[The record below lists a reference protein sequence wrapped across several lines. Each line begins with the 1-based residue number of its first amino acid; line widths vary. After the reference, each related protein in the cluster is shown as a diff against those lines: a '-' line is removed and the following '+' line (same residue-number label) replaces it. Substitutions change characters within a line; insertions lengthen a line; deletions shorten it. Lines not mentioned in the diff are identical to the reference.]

1 MHFFG
6 VCGGTATAKGLP
18 VGVVSNATNRLHGS
32 GLIAMKCKG
41 AIVVASLLAVGRPAA
56 AQSFNQFFGFGDST
70 IDSGSYRILNS
81 PGGGAAFDA
90 LWPSAVAAGAG
101 KPTTSPGPVSSEA
114 LAALFGLTAIPAD
127 QGGSNYATSGAKNVT
142 INTAATGGFT
152 AAIPTVTQIA
162 NYLAATGGR
171 ANGNAIYLI
180 SSGGNDVSYALGG
193 TGTGPFP
200 ANPTAYLQSAAASL
214 SGAVAS
220 LQAAGGRYFVVP
232 NLPFSFPPGGGAG
245 NATTRQAR
253 LTYSQALWSDLAA
266 SGVNFVPADY
276 NAVRLAIAA
285 TPSAF
290 GFQFIDTTNVACTQP
305 AGVTTA
311 WALLCSSN
319 PAAPSHLVS
328 PNAEQIYLFADDQHL
343 TTAGQT
349 ILADYEY
356 SLIVA
361 PSEISYLAEAPLQT
375 RTAVIDSI
383 FDQIPISQRGRAAGS
398 FNAWVTGDLSS
409 LRMGN
414 NYNGFPTDPGT
425 PGMVTVGADYLL
437 TANWLIGAAV
447 SVGTTTQSF
456 SLGGNFRQNEY
467 ALSGYAAYSGGPIW
481 FDAIASYGGLRYDEN
496 RIVPIGITMQSN
508 TGTTNGSNASFAAEL
523 GYNFQLPIGSQ
534 TVASPLPTKAPPV
547 DVETYL
553 KHGPLVG
560 IILQRVQVDGFTET
574 DGFAAIGGLTAL
586 SFGEQTRDS
595 AVSELGY
602 QASLNLG
609 AWQPFAKIAWNHELA
624 PLDRSVT
631 ATLTTTVAPSFSM
644 PAVIFGRD
652 WASGTIGTSVEI
664 RRGMTAYASLNGE
677 IGQNN
682 MTFYGGQLGLN
693 VALNAPPPEPV
704 KPRY

>member
-1 MHFFG
+1 MGIFAGMWPRRYSARPPGPISFDIQF
-6 VCGGTATAKGLP
+6 
-18 VGVVSNATNRLHGS
+18 HGRKR
-32 GLIAMKCKG
+32 GAAMKYTL
-41 AIVVASLLAVGRPAA
+41 AIVAISMFAAANPAA
-56 AQSFNQFFGFGDST
+56 AQSFSQFIGFGDST
-70 IDSGSYRILNS
+70 IDSGSYRILSS
-81 PGGGAAFDA
+81 PGGGAAFNA

-101 KPTTSPGPVSSEA
+101 KPTTSPGLVSSEA
-114 LAALFGLTAIPAD
+114 LAALFGLSAIPAD
-127 QGGSNYATSGAKNVT
+127 QGGANYATSGAKNVT
-142 INTAATGGFT
+142 INTTATGGFT
-152 AAIPTVTQIA
+152 AATPTVIQIA
-162 NYLAATGGR
+162 DYLAANGGR
-171 ANGNAIYLI
+171 ANSGAIYLI

-214 SGAVAS
+214 AAGVAS
-220 LQAAGGRYFVVP
+220 LQAAGARYFVVP
-232 NLPFSFPPGGGAG
+232 DLPFSFPTG
-245 NATTRQAR
+245 NGSGNPATRQAR

-266 SGVNFVPADY
+266 SGVNFIPADY

-285 TPSAF
+285 TPGAF
-290 GFQFIDTTNVACTQP
+290 GFQFTDTTNVACTQP
-305 AGVTTA
+305 PGVTSA

-328 PNAEQIYLFADDQHL
+328 PNAESIYLFADDQHL

-383 FDQIPISQRGRAAGS
+383 FEQIPISQHGRAPGS

-414 NYNGFPTDPGT
+414 DYNGFPTDPGT
-425 PGMVTVGADYLL
+425 PGMVTVGADYLV
-437 TANWLIGAAV
+437 TTHWLIGAAV

-467 ALSGYAAYSGGPIW
+467 ALSGYAAYTGGPLW
-481 FDAIASYGGLRYDEN
+481 FDAIAGYGGLRYDED

-523 GYNFQLPIGSQ
+523 GYNFQLPVGSQ
-534 TVASPLPTKAPPV
+534 IVPSPLPAKAPPV

-553 KHGPLVG
+553 KHGPLIG

-602 QASLNLG
+602 QARLDLG
-609 AWQPFAKIAWNHELA
+609 AWQPFAKVAWNHELA
-624 PLDRSVT
+624 PLDRSVV

-664 RRGMTAYASLNGE
+664 RRGVTAYASFNGE

-682 MTFYGGQLGLN
+682 VTFYGGQLGLN
-693 VALNAPPPEPV
+693 VALDAPPPEPV
-704 KPRY
+704 KKRY